1 MKNYL
6 GRVVVLVDD
15 YEAAA
20 DFYSKNF
27 GFQKI
32 FDQTTE
38 TGQRFLHMGS
48 GGQNEMAIWFL
59 QADAGAEQALVG
71 RQTGGQPML
80 VIYTDNLEELYGRL
94 RSNGVRIQ
102 KEPVISPDYKF
113 FHCLDHLENEL
124 IVVELAS

>member
-1 MKNYL
+1 
-6 GRVVVLVDD
+6 
-15 YEAAA
+15 
-20 DFYSKNF
+20 
-27 GFQKI
+27 
-32 FDQTTE
+32 
-38 TGQRFLHMGS
+38 MGS
-48 GGQNEMAIWFL
+48 GGQNEIAIWFL